1 MNIKR
6 NIIFSLE
13 KRKKHGEDIT
23 ENLPIRVRIIYSGT
37 RLDLSSGF
45 RVDLSKWDDGKQKVK
60 NGTTNKLKQS
70 ASDINA
76 SLLKIESI
84 IQDIFKTYEIEGVVP
99 TTITLREKINSQI
112 KLKNKDEQSSDKGAS
127 FFEYFDR
134 FISENSKINN
144 WTTSTLKK
152 LNTVRNHLGQFRK
165 NIAINSFS
173 HETLD
178 QYKEFLLTKRDFKNS
193 TLERHIKF
201 LKWFLRWGHK
211 NGLVTNTDFMT
222 YTPKIKK
229 VTKKVIFLTKQEI
242 DLIKSFP
249 IPEDKVYLHRVRD
262 VLVFTCY
269 CGLRHS
275 DAYSLTKD
283 DIKKDYLEIVT
294 IKTDDKLIVDLNN
307 HTRTILEKYKGQKLP
322 NNKALP
328 VISNQKYNDYLKELG
343 ELVKLDEPIK
353 NTYYKGNKR
362 IEEVIPK
369 YGLLTSHI
377 GRRSFICNGLFL
389 GIPVHIM
396 MKWTGHSDYKSMQ
409 PYIDTVDEMRS
420 QAMERFNE
428 M

>member
-13 KRKKHGEDIT
+13 KRKKDGVDIV

-37 RLDLSSGF
+37 RLDLSTGF
-45 RVDLSKWDDGKQKVK
+45 RVDLSKWDDGKKKVK

-70 ASDINA
+70 SSDINA

-84 IQDIFKTYEIEGVVP
+84 IQDIFKTYEIEGGVP
-99 TTITLREKINSQI
+99 TTIALREKINSQI
-112 KLKNKDEQSSDKGAS
+112 KLKNKDVQSVDKGAE
-127 FFEYFDR
+127 FFKYFDQ
-134 FISENSKINN
+134 FISENSKSNN

-152 LNTVRNHLGQFRK
+152 LNTVRNHLGQFHK
-165 NIAINSFS
+165 SININSFS

-178 QYKEFLLTKRDFKNS
+178 QYKDFLLTKRDFKNS

-201 LKWFLRWGHK
+201 LKWFLRWGLK
-211 NGLVTNTDFMT
+211 NGLVENTDFMT

-242 DLIKSFP
+242 DLIKNFS

-275 DAYSLTKD
+275 DAYSLTKED
-283 DIKKDYLEIVT
+283 VKKDYLEIVT

-307 HTRTILEKYKGQKLP
+307 HTRTILEKYKGEKLP
-322 NNKALP
+322 GNKALP

-343 ELVKLDEPIK
+343 KLVGLNESIK

-362 IEEVIPK
+362 IEEVVPK
-369 YGLLTSHI
+369 YSLLTSHI